1 MTYNNNGREYVVGVT
16 SWNYYCNSTKNGII
30 MCENCTPLC
39 AGKVSVYARVTA
51 VLQWIKEEMKKHY
64 DRC

>member
-16 SWNYYCNSTKNGII
+16 SWSYYCDETKHAIV

-39 AGKVSVYARVTA
+39 PGHVPVFARVTA